1 MISSIICGIC
11 NAYNRLTG
19 SSTTV
24 DDLVIDWSKLRV
36 VGYTTTRVLSD
47 EEVKALGL
55 DLLEEG
61 ETKEET
67 RTEMTLEL

>member
-1 MISSIICGIC
+1 MINNIICGIA
-11 NAYNRLTG
+11 NAYNKVTG
-19 SSTTV
+19 SSTV
-24 DDLVIDWSKLRV
+24 VSDLVIDWSKMRV

-47 EEVKALGL
+47 AEVKALGL
-55 DLLEEG
+55 DRLEKG

>member
-1 MISSIICGIC
+1 MISNIICGIC
-11 NAYNRLTG
+11 NAYNKITG
-19 SSTTV
+19 STTTV
-24 DDLVIDWSKLRV
+24 NDLVIDWTKLRV

-55 DLLEEG
+55 DRLEKG
-61 ETKEET
+61 EIKEET